1 MGLPSETIES
11 QTATTDTGAR
21 SFINEYDPN
30 RSATSQAFTNIPSS
44 SVQLVNDIITPLLH
58 PIQTA
63 KDIYSLGSSVVN
75 LIRPDEQ
82 GNEDI
87 ARAVGEFFKER
98 YGGLDNIKK
107 TFATDPMG
115 MLADLSIVLTGGTTL
130 VPKTAGT
137 IGTTSKIINTV
148 GKTIDPITQGVN
160 VAGMPL
166 KLAPALISKAGGVSA
181 DALKTGYAAGQSSIP
196 VPFVSS
202 KKDKD
207 FTDAMRGNLDQKTV
221 VSDANAAFE
230 KMQNKKKKDYLDQ
243 KTKLKLDKQKINFSN
258 IETQV
263 NDWIASKTYGGE
275 TVFGQ
280 KFGGISEL
288 SDSSQKILKD
298 IQKEITL
305 YKNNPQLHTAQGLD
319 ILKRKID
326 NMYPLNPKTKS
337 DQMVVTAMKNI
348 VKDEII
354 KQVPDYAKVMEAFE
368 TASLLEKQLMQELSL
383 GKTKNAATTLKK
395 LQSIMRNNV
404 NTNYGARLQAFNK
417 LDEFSEANIA
427 EKIAGMELSSFK
439 GRGFSQPVT
448 TGTLAYTLGSG
459 NMAALGLLPFSSP
472 RLTGEA
478 ARMFGKYSQ
487 TVKPAIQSSRAIGL
501 LEPTLEEERR
511 KGIL

>member
-1 MGLPSETIES
+1 MGLPDTSVQS
-11 QTATTDTGAR
+11 QTATADTGSR

-30 RSATSQAFTNIPSS
+30 RGVFSQALTNTPSS
-44 SVQLVNDIITPLLH
+44 GAQLINDIITPLLD

-63 KDIYSLGSSVVN
+63 KDLYSLGSSVVN
-75 LIRPDEQ
+75 LIRPEEQ

-87 ARAVGEFFKER
+87 ARAVGNFFAER
-98 YGGLDNIKK
+98 YGGLENIKK

-115 MLADLSIVLTGGTTL
+115 ALADVSIILTGGTTL

-137 IGTTSKIINTV
+137 IGQTAKAINTV
-148 GKTIDPITQGVN
+148 GKAIDPVTQGVN

-166 KLAPALISKAGGVSA
+166 KLAAPIISKAGGVSA
-181 DALKTGYAAGQSSIP
+181 DALRTGYAAGQSSVP

-207 FTDAMRGNLDQKTV
+207 FTDAMRGNIDQKTV
-221 VSDANAAFE
+221 VADANAAFD
-230 KMQNKKKKDYLDQ
+230 KMQNKKKSEFIDQ

-258 IETQV
+258 IETQM
-263 NDWIASKTYGGE
+263 NDWISSKTYQGM
-275 TVFGQ
+275 
-280 KFGGISEL
+280 SEL
-288 SDSSQKILKD
+288 SESSQKILAD

-383 GKTKNAATTLKK
+383 GKNKNAATTLKK

-404 NTNYGARLQAFNK
+404 NTNYGGRLQAFNK
-417 LDEFSEANIA
+417 LEDFSDANII

-448 TGTLAYTLGSG
+448 SGTIAYTLGSG
-459 NMAALGLLPFSSP
+459 NLAALGLLPFASP

-478 ARMFGKYSQ
+478 ARLFGKYGQ
-487 TVKPAIQSSRAIGL
+487 TVTPALKTTRAAGL
-501 LEPTLEEERR
+501 LDPTLEEERR

>member
-1 MGLPSETIES
+1 MGLPETTVQN
-11 QTATTDTGAR
+11 QTATADTGSR

-30 RSATSQAFTNIPSS
+30 RGVFSQALTNTPSS
-44 SVQLVNDIITPLLH
+44 GKQLINDVITPLLD

-63 KDIYSLGSSVVN
+63 KDLYSLGSSVVN
-75 LIRPDEQ
+75 LIIPGEQ

-87 ARAVGEFFKER
+87 ARAVGNFFAER
-98 YGGLDNIKK
+98 YGGLENIKK

-115 MLADLSIVLTGGTTL
+115 MLADVSVVLTAGASL
-130 VPKTAGT
+130 PAKTSG
-137 IGTTSKIINTV
+137 TV
-148 GKTIDPITQGVN
+148 GQVAKVVSSTGKAIDPITQGVN
-160 VAGMPL
+160 IAGMPL
-166 KLAPALISKAGGVSA
+166 KLAPALISKAGGVSS
-181 DALKTGYAAGQSSIP
+181 DASKTGYAAGQSSVP

-207 FTDAMRGNLDQKTV
+207 FTDAMRGNIDQKTV
-221 VSDANAAFE
+221 VSDANKAFE
-230 KMQNKKKKDYLDQ
+230 KMQNKKKSDYLDQ
-243 KTKLKLDKQKINFSN
+243 KTKLKLDQQKINFSN

-263 NDWIASKTYGGE
+263 NDWIAGKTYGGE

-288 SDSSQKILKD
+288 SESSQKILRD

-305 YKNNPQLHTAQGLD
+305 YENNPQLHTAQGLD

-348 VKDEII
+348 VRDEII

-383 GKTKNAATTLKK
+383 GKNKNAATTLKK

-404 NTNYGARLQAFNK
+404 NTNYGGRLQAFNK
-417 LDEFSEANIA
+417 LEDFSDANII

-448 TGTLAYTLGSG
+448 SGTIAYTLGSG
-459 NMAALGLLPFSSP
+459 NLAALGLLPFSSP

-478 ARMFGKYSQ
+478 ARMFGKYGQ
-487 TVKPAIQSSRAIGL
+487 TVKPALKTTRAAGL

>member
-1 MGLPSETIES
+1 MGLPETTVQN
-11 QTATTDTGAR
+11 QTATADTGSR

-30 RSATSQAFTNIPSS
+30 RGVFSQALTNTPSS
-44 SVQLVNDIITPLLH
+44 GAQLVNDIITPLLN

-63 KDIYSLGSSVVN
+63 KDLYSLGSSVVN
-75 LIRPDEQ
+75 LIRPEEQ

-87 ARAVGEFFKER
+87 ARAVGDFFAER
-98 YGGLDNIKK
+98 YGGLENIKK

-115 MLADLSIVLTGGTTL
+115 MLADVSVVLTAGASL
-130 VPKTAGT
+130 PAKTSG
-137 IGTTSKIINTV
+137 TV
-148 GKTIDPITQGVN
+148 GQVAKVVSSTGKAIDPVTQGVN

-166 KLAPALISKAGGVSA
+166 KLAAPIISKAGGVSA
-181 DALKTGYAAGQSSIP
+181 DALRTGYAAGQSSVP

-207 FTDAMRGNLDQKTV
+207 FTDAMRGNIDQKTV
-221 VSDANAAFE
+221 VADANKAFE
-230 KMQNKKKKDYLDQ
+230 KMQNKKKSDYLDQ
-243 KTKLKLDKQKINFSN
+243 KTKLKLDQQKINFSN
-258 IETQV
+258 IDTQV
-263 NDWIASKTYGGE
+263 NDWISSKTY
-275 TVFGQ
+275 Q
-280 KFGGISEL
+280 GISEL
-288 SDSSQKILKD
+288 SESSQKILAD
-298 IQKEITL
+298 IQKQITL

-337 DQMVVTAMKNI
+337 DQMVVTSMKNI

-383 GKTKNAATTLKK
+383 GKNKNAATTLKK

-404 NTNYGARLQAFNK
+404 NTNYGGRLQAFNK
-417 LDEFSEANIA
+417 LEDFSEANII

-448 TGTLAYTLGSG
+448 SGTIAYTLGSG
-459 NMAALGLLPFSSP
+459 NLAALGLLPFSSP

-478 ARMFGKYSQ
+478 ARMFGKYGQ
-487 TVKPAIQSSRAIGL
+487 TVKPALKTTRAAGL
-501 LEPTLEEERR
+501 LDPTLEEERR